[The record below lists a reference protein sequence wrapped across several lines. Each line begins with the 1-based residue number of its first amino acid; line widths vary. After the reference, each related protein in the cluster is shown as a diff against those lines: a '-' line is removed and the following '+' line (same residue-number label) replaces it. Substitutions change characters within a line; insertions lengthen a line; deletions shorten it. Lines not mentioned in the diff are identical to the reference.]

1 MAGNVVEFSDAGFE
15 SDVINSDQP
24 VLVDFWAPWCGPC
37 KLLTP
42 TIEALATSFAGKARV
57 GKVNIDNNPEVA
69 SSLGISS
76 IPTVILFKGGQIV
89 DRFVGVTPLSKL
101 SAAIDKQL

>member
-1 MAGNVVEFSDAGFE
+1 MAGNVVEFSDAGFQ

-42 TIEALATSFAGKARV
+42 TIEALATSFAGKVRV
-57 GKVNIDNNPEVA
+57 GKMNIDDNPKVA
-69 SSLGISS
+69 SDLGISS
-76 IPTVILFKGGQIV
+76 IPTVILFKGGQMV
-89 DRFVGVTPLSKL
+89 DRFVGVSPLSKL

>member
-1 MAGNVVEFSDAGFE
+1 VVEFSDAGFQ

>member
-1 MAGNVVEFSDAGFE
+1 MAGNVVEFSDAGFQ

-42 TIEALATSFAGKARV
+42 TIEALATSFAGKVRV
-57 GKVNIDNNPEVA
+57 GTMNIDDNPKVA
-69 SSLGISS
+69 SDLGISS
-76 IPTVILFKGGQIV
+76 IPTVILFKGGQMV
-89 DRFVGVTPLSKL
+89 DRFVGVSPLSKL

>member
-1 MAGNVVEFSDAGFE
+1 MAGNVVEFSDAGFQ

-101 SAAIDKQL
+101 SAVIDKQL

>member
-42 TIEALATSFAGKARV
+42 TIEALATSFAGKVRV
-57 GKVNIDNNPEVA
+57 GKMNIDDNPKVA
-69 SSLGISS
+69 SDLGISS
-76 IPTVILFKGGQIV
+76 IPTVILFKGGQMV
-89 DRFVGVTPLSKL
+89 DRFVGVSPLSKL

>member
-1 MAGNVVEFSDAGFE
+1 VVEFSDAGFQ

-42 TIEALATSFAGKARV
+42 TIEALATSFAGKVRV
-57 GKVNIDNNPEVA
+57 GKMNIDDNPKVA
-69 SSLGISS
+69 SDLGISS
-76 IPTVILFKGGQIV
+76 IPTVILFKGGQMV
-89 DRFVGVTPLSKL
+89 DRFVGVSPLSKL

>member
-1 MAGNVVEFSDAGFE
+1 MAGNVVEFSDAGFQ

>member
-1 MAGNVVEFSDAGFE
+1 MAGNVVEFSYAGFQ